1 MTLTMVMPSPI
12 GRPKRPS
19 RISPC
24 WFDFCHHSWS
34 VRSCRGHDV
43 PHRTLGSLMG
53 FSRLYAEFFLPINT
67 QQFYQLFSMGMPCV
81 SGTHDKYFS
90 LCEPVSFAAAR
101 SAWSGID
108 VATTSKQHRRG
119 RWSSWT
125 KRSTHD
131 NHLCCV
137 ICEADIITIHINTKN
152 FRPWSQWVNLCVY
165 MVIHND
171 VVEPSQTNAR
181 WARKCAYWSKPR
193 NWPRGPVPQLGL
205 PGSLCHAIE
214 FLLIMI
220 ASILALSFRDV
231 LHACCMRLAN
241 MEREDSPEDWLL
253 ELLTSHRSE
262 TCFAQVCFLVPT
274 TTQPQIKLRVNIF
287 TILFP
292 SNISW
297 DVRIM
302 RLHFHGKKWCC
313 WQW

>member
-1 MTLTMVMPSPI
+1 MPLASGTSRSSGRSRKRTSRPGRPRRIPRTMRPGIQRETRPESPRVERQMRRRTKRRRNGRAMTLTMVMPSPI

-53 FSRLYAEFFLPINT
+53 FPRLYAEFFLPINT

-81 SGTHDKYFS
+81 SGAHDKYFS

-152 FRPWSQWVNLCVY
+152 FRPWSQWVNLCV
-165 MVIHND
+165 
-171 VVEPSQTNAR
+171 
-181 WARKCAYWSKPR
+181 
-193 NWPRGPVPQLGL
+193 
-205 PGSLCHAIE
+205 
-214 FLLIMI
+214 
-220 ASILALSFRDV
+220 
-231 LHACCMRLAN
+231 
-241 MEREDSPEDWLL
+241 
-253 ELLTSHRSE
+253 
-262 TCFAQVCFLVPT
+262 
-274 TTQPQIKLRVNIF
+274 
-287 TILFP
+287 
-292 SNISW
+292 
-297 DVRIM
+297 
-302 RLHFHGKKWCC
+302 
-313 WQW
+313 